1 METSIYLHQSLA
13 SRITAKVWFLF
24 EKIASSQSSAHSVN
38 RDQLM
43 TQIISEYDDMISR
56 ICFGYAGTKEEFED
70 IRQDAYINIWQGI
83 HKFRGDASLKTWVY
97 RVTLNTC
104 VSMVRTR
111 KKSGTTVELTEVVD
125 LDDDSGVKLQR
136 IAALY
141 QSISMLSP
149 IDKAIVMAWLDEMSY
164 DEIAATVGL
173 PKNVVATRLH
183 RAKQKL
189 KKLID

>member
-1 METSIYLHQSLA
+1 METSIYLYQSLA
-13 SRITAKVWFLF
+13 SRITAKIWFLF

-70 IRQDAYINIWQGI
+70 IRQDAYVNIWQGI

-111 KKSGTTVELTEVVD
+111 KKSGTAVELTEVVD

-164 DEIAATVGL
+164 DEIAPTVGL